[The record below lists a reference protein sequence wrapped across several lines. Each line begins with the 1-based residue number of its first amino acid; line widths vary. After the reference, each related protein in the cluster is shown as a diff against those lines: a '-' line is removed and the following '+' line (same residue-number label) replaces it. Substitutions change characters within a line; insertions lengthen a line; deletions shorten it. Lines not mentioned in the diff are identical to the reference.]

1 MVSPSPSPATAASA
15 SVSWRS
21 NASTTAA
28 RIRRG
33 TARIGSSSARG
44 SAISTPLG
52 VVHAGD
58 GPQLGG
64 LLLRRRIVEEV
75 AAADLRPGEV
85 LLQPGLPERRMD
97 LDVEVE
103 RGVGLPAF

>member
-15 SVSWRS
+15 SVSLRS

-28 RIRRG
+28 RIRRC
-33 TARIGSSSARG
+33 TARIGSSRARG
-44 SAISTPLG
+44 SAISGPRG

-64 LLLRRRIVEEV
+64 LLLRRRVVEEV
-75 AAADLRPGEV
+75 AAAALRPGEG
-85 LLQPGLPERRMD
+85 LLQPGLPERR
-97 LDVEVE
+97 
-103 RGVGLPAF
+103 VGLDLVGG